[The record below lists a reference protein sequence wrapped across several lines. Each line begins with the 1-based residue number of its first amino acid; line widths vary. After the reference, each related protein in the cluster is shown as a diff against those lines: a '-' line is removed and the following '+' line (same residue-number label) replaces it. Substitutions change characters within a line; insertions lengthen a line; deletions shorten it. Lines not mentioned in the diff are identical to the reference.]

1 MRNIS
6 CTLTQ
11 KQIWERTKT
20 ETRRLGWRHAV
31 AGMCL
36 QFCDKCMGL
45 KKGEKPRQ
53 IRKVKLTEVRREPLD
68 AIDQEGVDR
77 EGFPEM
83 TPAHFVA
90 MFCHHMKCKE
100 TDEVT
105 VLRFE
110 YLD

>member
-6 CTLTQ
+6 CSLTLR
-11 KQIWERTKT
+11 QIRNGTKT
-20 ETRRLGWRHAV
+20 ETRRLGWKHAV
-31 AGMCL
+31 VGMEL

-45 KKGEKPRQ
+45 KKGQKPRQ
-53 IRKVKLTEVRREPLD
+53 IRKVRLTEVRREPLD
-68 AIDQEGVDR
+68 AIDQEGVNR
-77 EGFPEM
+77 EGFPDM

-90 MFCHHMKCKE
+90 MFCHHMKCRQ

-110 YLD
+110 FLD